1 MPLLKSDVW
10 TSVLEAIQKDVGEQ
24 RFSLWFRNLRP
35 VRLEGDTAVL
45 GVPNLFVQEWLETHF
60 LDVLRGCLAERLGR
74 PATVK
79 FVIDAALFKQARDA
93 ELRAGAA
100 IVEEGAAASA
110 AAKEPER
117 LRPQIRPDFTLENFV
132 VGPGNKL
139 AYACAMEILDSSSN
153 RLNPLFIHSLSGLGK
168 THLLQAMLNEVRR
181 RDDGRSAEYLS
192 AETFTNQF
200 VYALRNNRL
209 DAFRHRYRNVDIL
222 LVDDVH
228 FLGNKSR
235 LQEELLHTYDA
246 LHSGN
251 RQLVLASDVHPKML
265 SKIKQNLV
273 NRFASGMV
281 VRMTPPDFPTRV
293 AIMKAKLQQQ
303 ARRLPDEV
311 VRYVARGFEGSVR
324 DLAGATTLILAYAG
338 LTGERIDVNLARA
351 ALAQAY
357 NRPNAQSGLDVVER
371 VVSRHYGLDAADLRK
386 RGRKRAVRLPRQLCM
401 YLARKCTPM
410 SCREIASHFGAAN
423 HSSVISAAS
432 RVEEALK
439 KDSDLAELVSALGE
453 EIRKG

>member
-10 TSVLEAIQKDVGEQ
+10 PAVLEAIQKDVGEQ
-24 RFSLWFRNLRP
+24 RFSLWFRNVRP

-60 LDVLRGCLAERLGR
+60 LDILRRCLAERLGR

-79 FVIDAALFKQARDA
+79 FIIDAALFKQAREA

-100 IVEEGAAASA
+100 IVEEASA

-117 LRPQIRPDFTLENFV
+117 LQAQIRPDFTLANFV
-132 VGPGNKL
+132 VGSGNKL

-181 RDDGRSAEYLS
+181 RDDGRTAEYLS

-200 VYALRNNRL
+200 IYAMRNNRL

-222 LVDDVH
+222 LIDDVH

-235 LQEELLHTYDA
+235 LQEELLHTFDA
-246 LHSGN
+246 LHTGN
-251 RQLVLASDVHPKML
+251 RQFVLASDVHPKML

-281 VRMTPPDFPTRV
+281 VRMAPPDFSTRV
-293 AIMKAKLQQQ
+293 AIMKIKLQQQ
-303 ARRLPDEV
+303 ARRLPEDV

-324 DLAGATTLILAYAG
+324 DLTGATTLILAYAG
-338 LTGERIDVNLARA
+338 LTGEKIDVNLART
-351 ALAQAY
+351 ALTEAHHETEAH
-357 NRPNAQSGLDVVER
+357 SGLDVVER
-371 VVSRHYGLDAADLRK
+371 VVSRHYSLDAADLRK
-386 RGRKRAVRLPRQLCM
+386 RRRKRAVRLPRQLCM
-401 YLARKCTPM
+401 YLARKFTPM

-423 HSSVISAAS
+423 HSSVISAAA
-432 RVEEALK
+432 RIEETLK
-439 KDSDLAELVSALGE
+439 KDSDLAELVSAMGE